1 MVPVNYKMRCLL
13 GLLSV
18 AAAAGRRFGGSASVR
33 PPAPSAASDLRDVE
47 KTILVMTTAS
57 VPWLTGTAINP
68 LLRCAHL
75 AKARPPGAVTLF
87 LPWLEP
93 ERQEEVYGPK
103 VHFADRAA
111 HAKYVVDWVRDTAK
125 MPDEAAKLRVAFYDG
140 HYHRPQGSIY
150 PMGLTVEQ
158 LSAEAFAR
166 FDGEGNVELGPWSPD
181 AVVLEEPE
189 HLNWYSFVDGAR
201 SAWRQFPHV
210 VGIVHTHYV
219 SYAATERACGGPL

>member
-18 AAAAGRRFGGSASVR
+18 AAAAGRRFGGSASVRMPPAAIPGKTRSYAQVR

-125 MPDEAAKLRVAFYDG
+125 MPDEAAKLRVAYP
-140 HYHRPQGSIY
+140 RPR
-150 PMGLTVEQ
+150 PV
-158 LSAEAFAR
+158 
-166 FDGEGNVELGPWSPD
+166 
-181 AVVLEEPE
+181 
-189 HLNWYSFVDGAR
+189 GA
-201 SAWRQFPHV
+201 
-210 VGIVHTHYV
+210 T
-219 SYAATERACGGPL
+219 